1 MAQQSSDSKILRI
14 GVIQSGK
21 VIEERLVRKRTTVT
35 FGTDGKNTF
44 IFPGGKDTS
53 GKESEKSWA
62 LFELKGNQYF
72 LVFSDD
78 MDGRVSVENNNVDF
92 ASLKAQNLVQKQG
105 DRYRLPLN
113 DSSRGR
119 VQFGSDLTILFHF
132 VAAPPVAAKPELP
145 LAARGGWVKS
155 IEPVFTGVLTGSFII
170 HAIMTLIVFNVD
182 QPPPPS
188 LEDVKALM
196 ARVAPP
202 KVEVPPA
209 PPPDMPS
216 TPDDSSKGPK
226 EDEEKKDPG
235 GEEPKGPKQKGSPGD
250 AAKAAADR
258 RADVQ
263 SKIAGK
269 GLLGLIGAKGDG
281 AGALADVFGS
291 GSALGNLSTDV
302 SGTGGIGI
310 AGSGSDVTRRGEG
323 GGGGGGGAADI
334 GSLGAGG
341 GGALSTGTKQ
351 VAKIQ
356 PSVKA
361 DAIGELDGAIDKKG
375 VGRALRARAQAF
387 QQCYESALK
396 TNSKLK
402 GKLVVE
408 FTISESGSV
417 ADVRVLNDG
426 LGSPEVAS
434 CVIAALKRIRFPKPD
449 DGEVTISNS
458 FVFQPGG

>member
-1 MAQQSSDSKILRI
+1 MAQQSTDSKILRI

-35 FGTDGKNTF
+35 FGTDAKNTF
-44 IFPGGKDTS
+44 IFPGGKDSS
-53 GKESEKSWA
+53 GKEAEKSWA
-62 LFELKGNQYF
+62 LFELKGNQYS

-132 VAAPPVAAKPELP
+132 VAAPPVTAKPELP
-145 LAARGGWVKS
+145 TAAKGGWVKS
-155 IEPVFTGVLTGSFII
+155 IEPWFTSILTGSFLL
-170 HAIMTLIVFNVD
+170 HAFMTLIVFSVD

-202 KVEVPPA
+202 KVEVPPT
-209 PPPDMPS
+209 PPPDLPA
-216 TPDDSSKGPK
+216 TPDQPSGTKKDEPK
-226 EDEEKKDPG
+226 ESG
-235 GEEPKGPKQKGSPGD
+235 GEEGPKQKGS
-250 AAKAAADR
+250 AADRARAAENR

-281 AGALADVFGS
+281 AGDLADVFGS

-302 SGTGGIGI
+302 SGTGGVGI
-310 AGSGSDVTRRGEG
+310 AGSGGDVTRRGEGG

-341 GGALSTGTKQ
+341 GGAISTGSKQ
-351 VAKIQ
+351 ATKIQ

-361 DAIGELDGAIDKKG
+361 DAINELDGSIDKKG

-417 ADVRVLNDG
+417 ADVRVLSDG
-426 LGSPEVAS
+426 LGSPEVSS
-434 CVIAALKRIRFPKPD
+434 CVTAALKRIRFPKPD
-449 DGEVTISNS
+449 DGEVTITNS